1 MRDTPETPDEILDT
15 DVRSGIASPG
25 AARAARAPFH
35 SAGHAAAAP
44 TPRTALPGHRAHPS
58 LLPQAPAADTQDPP
72 LQPGSATA
80 DALGTFRQWEV
91 GSRGCAPGRPAS
103 PHATTLGPPRSGPRS
118 VLPPPSSVPASPS
131 PPVCSPGPLPRAR
144 GASEKQVCNDVRQE
158 LRWERHGCRRRGRH
172 RGGSHA
178 GRRGRER
185 DEAARVRLQR
195 DSNTSVAGEGPW
207 PWCPSRAPGA
217 SSPGVRVRLARPGTL
232 GLHLTRGLLGRGVT
246 HFLPACP
253 RGLTGNF
260 SQDLAN
266 RKSKERPAPISY

>member
-1 MRDTPETPDEILDT
+1 MRARPPGL
-15 DVRSGIASPG
+15 SPC
-25 AARAARAPFH
+25 RD
-35 SAGHAAAAP
+35 
-44 TPRTALPGHRAHPS
+44 PG
-58 LLPQAPAADTQDPP
+58 P
-72 LQPGSATA
+72 L
-80 DALGTFRQWEV
+80 
-91 GSRGCAPGRPAS
+91 
-103 PHATTLGPPRSGPRS
+103 SGPRS
-118 VLPPPSSVPASPS
+118 ALPPPSSVPASPS

-144 GASEKQVCNDVRQE
+144 GASEKQVCDDMRQE

-246 HFLPACP
+246 HFVPACP

-266 RKSKERPAPISY
+266 RKGKERPAPISY

>member
-15 DVRSGIASPG
+15 DARSGIASPG

-44 TPRTALPGHRAHPS
+44 TPRTALPGH
-58 LLPQAPAADTQDPP
+58 L
-72 LQPGSATA
+72 
-80 DALGTFRQWEV
+80 
-91 GSRGCAPGRPAS
+91 CAPLSSAPGPRCRHPGPSSAARECDSRCPRHLPPVGGGKPGMRARPPGLS
-103 PHATTLGPPRSGPRS
+103 PCRDPGPRSGPRS

-144 GASEKQVCNDVRQE
+144 GASEKQVCDDMRQE

-246 HFLPACP
+246 HFVPACP

-260 SQDLAN
+260 GQDLAN
-266 RKSKERPAPISY
+266 RKGKERPAPISY